1 MKNILF
7 LLMSI
12 MIAVSLLGC
21 EQQAEESI
29 KEKIDFVPNEE
40 YVGDPAPILEEEM
53 KLTDEEKVEFQKL
66 QKEIQSEVEVE

>member
-40 YVGDPAPILEEEM
+40 YVGDPTPILEEEM
-53 KLTDEEKVEFQKL
+53 KLTDEEKVEFQQL
-66 QKEIQSEVEVE
+66 QKEIQSEDEVE

>member
-12 MIAVSLLGC
+12 MIVVSLLGC

-29 KEKIDFVPNEE
+29 KEKIQISFQ
-40 YVGDPAPILEEEM
+40 M
-53 KLTDEEKVEFQKL
+53 KNMSVIRHL
-66 QKEIQSEVEVE
+66 S